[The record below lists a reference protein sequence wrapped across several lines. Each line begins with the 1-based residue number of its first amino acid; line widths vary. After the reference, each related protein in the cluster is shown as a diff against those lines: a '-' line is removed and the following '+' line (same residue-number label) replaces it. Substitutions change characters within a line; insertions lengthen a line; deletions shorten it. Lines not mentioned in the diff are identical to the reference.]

1 MPRETNA
8 VPRAYRYGV
17 AALLKFFALTFA
29 VSWIFFIAGAAGAGA
44 FGHPVPVL
52 AKLESVLFLIGAIMP
67 ALVALWLT
75 ARTEGSSGARALLAR
90 AIKWDVE
97 RRWYLLAILYMPLT
111 KLLVALTH
119 RAITG
124 AWPHFGNLP
133 WYLIAG
139 AIVVS
144 TPVQSG
150 EELGWRGYAL
160 PRLADRVRLRWASV
174 LLGLIWAV
182 WHLPFFY
189 VPGIDMYGQSFPV
202 FTLSV
207 VAISVA
213 MAWLY
218 ARTRESVLLTM
229 VMHSA
234 INQTSSVVSDVGR
247 PGNPF
252 SFDVPLSSWLT
263 AVFLWIPAVYFLI
276 RMPVLFRDQHTPN
289 RPPR

>member
-1 MPRETNA
+1 M
-8 VPRAYRYGV
+8 
-17 AALLKFFALTFA
+17 AALLQFFLLSFA
-29 VSWIFFIAGAAGAGA
+29 VSWTFFIAGAAGAGA
-44 FGHPVPVL
+44 FGHPVRVL
-52 AKLESVLFLIGAIMP
+52 AELESALFLIGAVTP
-67 ALVALWLT
+67 GLVALWLA
-75 ARTEGSSGARALLAR
+75 ARAEGSSGAKALLSR
-90 AIKWDVE
+90 AVKWDVE
-97 RRWYLLAILYMPLT
+97 RRWYLLAILYMPVT
-111 KLLVALTH
+111 KLMVAVVH

-133 WYLIAG
+133 WYLIVP

-150 EELGWRGYAL
+150 EEIGWRGYAL
-160 PRLADRVRLRWASV
+160 PRLDEHIGLRRASL
-174 LLGLIWAV
+174 LLGVIWAV

-218 ARTRESVLLTM
+218 ARTNQSLLLTM
-229 VMHSA
+229 LMHST
-234 INQTSSVVSDVGR
+234 INQTASIVSGVGN

-252 SFDVPLSSWLT
+252 SWHAPLSSWLT
-263 AVFLWIPAVYFLI
+263 AALLWIAAAYFLV
-276 RMPVLFRDQHTPN
+276 RMPLRIGAQQMSN
-289 RPPR
+289 LRPR